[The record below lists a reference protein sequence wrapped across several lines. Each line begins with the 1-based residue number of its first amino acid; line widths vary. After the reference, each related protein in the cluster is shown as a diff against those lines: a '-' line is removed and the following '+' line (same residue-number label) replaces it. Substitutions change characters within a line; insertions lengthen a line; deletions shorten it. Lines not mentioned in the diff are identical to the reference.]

1 MASAHAEAEQRV
13 KRSRINGQIRPMTH
27 LSPTSNIVER
37 LFSNAKLIMTD
48 QRRSM
53 DPSTLETILM
63 LKLNKDLWDARD
75 IERIRRQAADERAAA
90 RRASLPTPMSSTSTS
105 VSSGP
110 RASSS
115 SFSSAPQ
122 PRNFGSYVDDP
133 F

>member
-1 MASAHAEAEQRV
+1 
-13 KRSRINGQIRPMTH
+13 
-27 LSPTSNIVER
+27 
-37 LFSNAKLIMTD
+37 MTD

-63 LKLNKDLWDARD
+63 LKLNKDLWDAQD

-110 RASSS
+110 GASSSS

-122 PRNFGSYVDDP
+122 PRNLGSYVDDL
-133 F
+133 FSTNY